1 MKLKNLNLMNSLGRI
16 AKTAAKIEANELRAV
31 LLSFSFVFTI
41 LASYYILRST
51 RDGLASDWSDVELS
65 TIWTFT
71 FFISFLVVALYGL
84 ACSKIKFRYLVP
96 GVYAF
101 FALTFLSLYI
111 LINAFPDFKLINQIF
126 YVWVSVFSLLNISV
140 FWSFMADIYSKQQAT
155 RLFGFI
161 AAGSGLG
168 AIFGSTISLYFA
180 TKIGS
185 YNLILISASLLII
198 PIFIAR
204 TLERIKTLDLVNQAS
219 NQGSDQS
226 LGTNILSG
234 FKEFATK
241 PLLLGIGI
249 FIVLYTSFGT
259 FIYFGLKNIL
269 VDFDQNSRTQIFAG
283 IDLAVNVLAPTIAM
297 FGTSRLATRFGL
309 TVTLPLVPVIVIIGF
324 LALAVSP
331 LLWAVVGLQIVRRA
345 GEYSITKPAREM
357 LFTIVDRESRFKAKS
372 VIDVVVYRA
381 GDIFWAWAFT
391 GLTQVLG
398 MGLAAIALI
407 GAGIAS
413 IWSLLAIYLGK
424 YFDKHQVIGAATKTN
439 NDELAG

>member
-1 MKLKNLNLMNSLGRI
+1 MLMNFLKRI

-31 LLSFSFVFTI
+31 LLSFAFVFTI
-41 LASYYILRST
+41 LASYYILRSI
-51 RDGLASDWSDVELS
+51 RDGLASEWDDVQLS

-71 FFISFLVVALYGL
+71 FFISFLVVALYGF

-96 GVYAF
+96 GVYIF
-101 FALTFLSLYI
+101 FALSFFSLYV
-111 LINAFPDFKLINQIF
+111 LINVLPEIKLMGYTIQTDQIF

-161 AAGSGLG
+161 AAGSSLG
-168 AIFGSTISLYFA
+168 AIFGPTISLLLA

-185 YNLILISASLLII
+185 YNLILISASLLFI
-198 PIFIAR
+198 PVLIASV
-204 TLERIKTLDLVNQAS
+204 LEKIKTSDLGTQGL
-219 NQGSDQS
+219 NQGYDKP
-226 LGTNILSG
+226 LGANILSG
-234 FKEFATK
+234 FKEFALNR
-241 PLLLGIGI
+241 LLLGIGI
-249 FIVLYTSFGT
+249 FIVLYTGIST
-259 FIYFGLKNIL
+259 FVYFELKNIL
-269 VDFDQNSRTQIFAG
+269 VDYDQDLRTQIWAG
-283 IDLAVNVLAPTIAM
+283 MDLAVNVLAVVTAM

-309 TVTLPLVPVIVIIGF
+309 TVTLPLVPVIIITGLF
-324 LALAVSP
+324 IVALSP
-331 LLWAVVGLQIVRRA
+331 MLWVVVGLQIVRRA

-391 GLTQVLG
+391 GLTQLLG
-398 MGLAAIALI
+398 MSLAAIALI

-413 IWSLLAIYLGK
+413 IWSLLAVYLGK
-424 YFDKHQVIGAATKTN
+424 YFDKHQVIGAATKMN

>member
-1 MKLKNLNLMNSLGRI
+1 MNFLNRI

-31 LLSFSFVFTI
+31 LLSFAFVFTI
-41 LASYYILRST
+41 LASYYILRSI
-51 RDGLASDWSDVELS
+51 RDGLASEWDDVQLS

-71 FFISFLVVALYGL
+71 FFISFLVVALYGF

-96 GVYAF
+96 GVYIF
-101 FALTFLSLYI
+101 FALSFFSLYV
-111 LINAFPDFKLINQIF
+111 LINVLPEIKLMGYTIQTDQIF

-161 AAGSGLG
+161 AAGSSLG
-168 AIFGSTISLYFA
+168 AIFGPTISLLLA

-185 YNLILISASLLII
+185 YNLILISASLLFI
-198 PIFIAR
+198 PVLIASV
-204 TLERIKTLDLVNQAS
+204 LEKIKTSDLGTQGL
-219 NQGSDQS
+219 NQGYDKP
-226 LGTNILSG
+226 LGANILSG
-234 FKEFATK
+234 FKEFALNQ
-241 PLLLGIGI
+241 LLLGIGI
-249 FIVLYTSFGT
+249 FIVLYTGIST
-259 FIYFGLKNIL
+259 FVYFELKNIL
-269 VDFDQNSRTQIFAG
+269 VDYDQDLRTQIWAG
-283 IDLAVNVLAPTIAM
+283 MDLAVNVLAVVTAM

-309 TVTLPLVPVIVIIGF
+309 TVTLPLVPVIIITGLF
-324 LALAVSP
+324 IVALSP
-331 LLWAVVGLQIVRRA
+331 MLWVVVGLQIVRRA

-391 GLTQVLG
+391 GLTQLLG
-398 MGLAAIALI
+398 MSLAAIALI

-413 IWSLLAIYLGK
+413 IWSLLAVYLGK
-424 YFDKHQVIGAATKTN
+424 YFDKHQVIGAATKMN

>member
-1 MKLKNLNLMNSLGRI
+1 MLMNFLNRI

-31 LLSFSFVFTI
+31 LLSFAFVFTI
-41 LASYYILRST
+41 LASYYILRSI
-51 RDGLASDWSDVELS
+51 RDGLASDWDDVQLS

-71 FFISFLVVALYGL
+71 FFISFLVVALYGF

-96 GVYAF
+96 GVYIF
-101 FALTFLSLYI
+101 FALSFFSLYV
-111 LINAFPDFKLINQIF
+111 LINVLPEIKLMGYTIQTDQIF

-161 AAGSGLG
+161 AAGSSLG
-168 AIFGSTISLYFA
+168 AIFGPTISLLLA

-185 YNLILISASLLII
+185 YNLILISASLLFI
-198 PIFIAR
+198 PVLIASV
-204 TLERIKTLDLVNQAS
+204 LEKIKTSDLGTQGL
-219 NQGSDQS
+219 NQGYDKP
-226 LGTNILSG
+226 LGANILSG
-234 FKEFATK
+234 FKEFALNR
-241 PLLLGIGI
+241 LLLGIGI
-249 FIVLYTSFGT
+249 FIVLYTGIST
-259 FIYFGLKNIL
+259 FVYFELKNIL
-269 VDFDQNSRTQIFAG
+269 VDYDQDLRTQIWAG
-283 IDLAVNVLAPTIAM
+283 MDLAVNVLAVVTAM

-309 TVTLPLVPVIVIIGF
+309 TVTLPLVPVIIITGLF
-324 LALAVSP
+324 IVALSP
-331 LLWAVVGLQIVRRA
+331 MLWVVVGLQIVRRA

-391 GLTQVLG
+391 GLTQLLG
-398 MGLAAIALI
+398 MSLAAIALI

-413 IWSLLAIYLGK
+413 IWSLLAVYLGK
-424 YFDKHQVIGAATKTN
+424 YFDKHQVIESATKMN
-439 NDELAG
+439 NDKLAG

>member
-1 MKLKNLNLMNSLGRI
+1 MNFLNRI

-31 LLSFSFVFTI
+31 LLSFAFVFTI
-41 LASYYILRST
+41 LASYYILRSI
-51 RDGLASDWSDVELS
+51 RDGLASEWDDVQLS

-71 FFISFLVVALYGL
+71 FFISFLVVALYGF

-96 GVYAF
+96 GVYIF
-101 FALTFLSLYI
+101 FALSFFSLYV
-111 LINAFPDFKLINQIF
+111 LINVLPEIKLMGYTIQTDQIF

-161 AAGSGLG
+161 AAGSSLG
-168 AIFGSTISLYFA
+168 AIFGPTISLLLA

-185 YNLILISASLLII
+185 YNLILISASLLFI
-198 PIFIAR
+198 PVLIASV
-204 TLERIKTLDLVNQAS
+204 LEKIKTSDLGTQGL
-219 NQGSDQS
+219 NQGYDKP
-226 LGTNILSG
+226 LGANILSG
-234 FKEFATK
+234 FKEFALNR
-241 PLLLGIGI
+241 LLLGIGI
-249 FIVLYTSFGT
+249 FIVLYTGIST
-259 FIYFGLKNIL
+259 FVYFELKNIL
-269 VDFDQNSRTQIFAG
+269 VDYDQDLRTQIWAG
-283 IDLAVNVLAPTIAM
+283 MDLAVNVLAVVIAM

-309 TVTLPLVPVIVIIGF
+309 AVTLPLVPVIIIIGLF
-324 LALAVSP
+324 IVALSP
-331 LLWAVVGLQIVRRA
+331 ILWVVVGLQIVRRA

-391 GLTQVLG
+391 GLTQVFG
-398 MGLAAIALI
+398 MSLAAIALI

-413 IWSLLAIYLGK
+413 TWSLLAVYLGR
-424 YFDKHQVIGAATKTN
+424 YFDKHQVIKSGPTTN
-439 NDELAG
+439 SDTSTS